1 MAEEKE
7 KETEENKVV
16 PPQNPQED
24 PWFAKLKQYPLQE
37 LKKKGW
43 KTRIKTKPDGKQ
55 YITLTARI
63 KDDDGK
69 YHSTDRSIGPYT
81 LEKWKYVTSILPT
94 QEKKERIIARVLE
107 DIVNSEVEPENA
119 ELVEK
124 LENDAE
130 LDQKREG
137 MRNESLPEETEGT
150 QNQDELEQPKVL
162 EKDVALPDKKI
173 KMFTTVVARSGAIPP
188 SISYSSDIVTYFEY
202 FQAKGYV
209 GNIND
214 WMHELARNYLA
225 EHYCKMH
232 VEMGKPESENIE

>member
-7 KETEENKVV
+7 KENKTV
-16 PPQNPQED
+16 PIQTPQED
-24 PWFAKLKQYPLQE
+24 PWFANLKQLPLEE
-37 LKKKGW
+37 LKKRGW

-69 YHSTDRSIGPYT
+69 YHSTDRSVGPYT

-94 QEKKERIIARVLE
+94 QEKKERIIGRVFE
-107 DIVNSEVEPENA
+107 DIVKSEVEPENA

-124 LENDAE
+124 LEKDAE
-130 LDQKREG
+130 LDKNEETTI
-137 MRNESLPEETEGT
+137 NESLPEETEGT
-150 QNQDELEQPKVL
+150 QNQDELEQPTVI
-162 EKDVALPDKKI
+162 EKDVVLPDKKI

-202 FQAKGYV
+202 FQAKGYA

-232 VEMGKPESENIE
+232 VEMGKPEGT